1 MSKQKK
7 IRDYAGHMH
16 IYIIISSIMILC
28 AIAGSLIF
36 GVEVAIEFKGGT
48 ILNYSYTGEVDTAQV
63 ESLAKG
69 ILNTPVTI
77 QTGEAL
83 GDGSGKNM
91 TISFSCAEG
100 SFTPEIQ
107 GQLTTSIQGKYPDN
121 QIELLESNDVSP
133 TSGKQFFYKCLVAAL
148 AASVILIIYIALRF
162 KRISGWSAGVCA
174 ILALLHD
181 LIAAYGT
188 FVIAGFE
195 INSNFMAVLLT
206 ILGYSVNNTM
216 VIYDRIRENQK
227 LMDKKTSVRE
237 LVNASISQ
245 TMTRSIRTSVTT
257 ISAMLIISVVAVI
270 MQVDSILSFS
280 IPLTVGLIAGTY
292 SSICIAPVVWVWW
305 TEKRGRKTVADLQGK
320 KK

>member
-1 MSKQKK
+1 MSKQLK
-7 IRDYAGHMH
+7 IRKFTEHMH
-16 IYIIISSIMILC
+16 IYLIISAIMILC

-48 ILNYSYTGEVDTAQV
+48 ILSYSYAGDVDTGEVET
-63 ESLAKG
+63 LAKG

-83 GDGSGKNM
+83 GEGSEKSM
-91 TISFSCAEG
+91 TISFSCEEG
-100 SFTPEIQ
+100 SFTAEIQ
-107 GQLTTSIQGKYPDN
+107 GQLTSSLQGKYPDN
-121 QIELLESNDVSP
+121 KLELLESNDVTP
-133 TSGKQFFYKCLVAAL
+133 TSGRQFFYKCLVAAL

-206 ILGYSVNNTM
+206 IL
-216 VIYDRIRENQK
+216 
-227 LMDKKTSVRE
+227 
-237 LVNASISQ
+237 
-245 TMTRSIRTSVTT
+245 
-257 ISAMLIISVVAVI
+257 
-270 MQVDSILSFS
+270 
-280 IPLTVGLIAGTY
+280 
-292 SSICIAPVVWVWW
+292 
-305 TEKRGRKTVADLQGK
+305 
-320 KK
+320 

>member
-7 IRDYAGHMH
+7 VRDYVGHMH
-16 IYIIISSIMILC
+16 IYIIISAIMILC

-48 ILNYSYTGEVDTAQV
+48 ILNYSYTGDVDTAQV
-63 ESLAKG
+63 ETLAKG

-83 GDGSGKNM
+83 GDGSGKTM
-91 TISFSCAEG
+91 TIYFSCAEG
-100 SFTPEIQ
+100 SFTPEVQ
-107 GQLTTSIQGKYPDN
+107 GQLTTSIQGKFPDN
-121 QIELLESNDVSP
+121 QIKLLESNDVSP

-162 KRISGWSAGVCA
+162 KRISGWSAGMCA
-174 ILALLHD
+174 ILALVHD

-227 LMDKKTSVRE
+227 LMDKKTSIRE
-237 LVNASISQ
+237 LVNTSISQ
-245 TMTRSIRTSVTT
+245 TMRRSIRTSVTT
-257 ISAMLIISVVAVI
+257 ISTMLIISIVAVI

-280 IPLTVGLIAGTY
+280 IPLTVGLISGTY
-292 SSICIAPVVWVWW
+292 SSICIAPVVWVWC
-305 TEKRGRKTVADLQGK
+305 TEMRCMITVADL
-320 KK
+320 

>member
-7 IRDYAGHMH
+7 VRDYVGHMH
-16 IYIIISSIMILC
+16 IYIIISAIMILC

-48 ILNYSYTGEVDTAQV
+48 ILNYSYTGDVDTAQV
-63 ESLAKG
+63 ETLAKG

-77 QTGEAL
+77 QTGEVL
-83 GDGSGKNM
+83 GDGSGKTM

-100 SFTPEIQ
+100 SFTPEVQ
-107 GQLTTSIQGKYPDN
+107 GQLTTSIQGKFPDN
-121 QIELLESNDVSP
+121 QIKLLESNDVSP

-162 KRISGWSAGVCA
+162 KRISGWSAGMCA
-174 ILALLHD
+174 ILALVHD

-227 LMDKKTSVRE
+227 LMDKKTSIRE
-237 LVNASISQ
+237 LVNTSISQ
-245 TMTRSIRTSVTT
+245 TMRRSIRTSVTT
-257 ISAMLIISVVAVI
+257 ISTMLIISIVAVI

-280 IPLTVGLIAGTY
+280 IPLTVGLISGTY

-305 TEKRGRKTVADLQGK
+305 TEKRGKKTVADLQIRK
-320 KK
+320 

>member
-7 IRDYAGHMH
+7 VRDYVGHMH
-16 IYIIISSIMILC
+16 IYIIISAIMILC

-48 ILNYSYTGEVDTAQV
+48 ILNYSYTGDVDTAQV
-63 ESLAKG
+63 ETLAKG

-83 GDGSGKNM
+83 GDGSGKTM

-100 SFTPEIQ
+100 SFTPEVQ
-107 GQLTTSIQGKYPDN
+107 GQLTTSIQGKFPDN

-162 KRISGWSAGVCA
+162 KRISGWSAGMCA
-174 ILALLHD
+174 ILALVHD

-227 LMDKKTSVRE
+227 LMDKKTSIRE

-245 TMTRSIRTSVTT
+245 TMRRSIRTSVTT
-257 ISAMLIISVVAVI
+257 ISTMLIISIVAVI

-280 IPLTVGLIAGTY
+280 VPLTVGLISGTY

-305 TEKRGRKTVADLQGK
+305 TEKRGKKTVADLQTRK
-320 KK
+320 

>member
-174 ILALLHD
+174 ILALFHD

-227 LMDKKTSVRE
+227 LMDRKTPVRE